1 MTTTPV
7 NGFDRQTALAES
19 DRHRYFAANVQQI
32 LREDYRLRGDE
43 ADLAFG
49 RYLRR
54 QTRWVTADEAAYD
67 AYRWWTPTVE
77 PSVVLAREAEQR
89 IHARM
94 ATSTD
99 LDLTEPRET
108 EAILLSD
115 DADLTRPD
123 YVEADLAAA
132 ESALSLIRQQGRR
145 GGFTGEHVE
154 LAGHLKQVLD
164 ESAVWDSIVPNDT
177 VTVDATEPADLEAA
191 LRPDTVRA
199 RDDRD
204 DTIVIDAAFAG
215 TTVTVLRTPGGLNP
229 AGYVFMVDSPGG
241 RGEQRA
247 IDVTTIGM
255 IASGDRTPNPAR
267 EGEYQS
273 LGTQVRNHLVGLAD
287 AVAES
292 REAWQEQ
299 QARRLNKATP
309 EPNHTI
315 DTGRPNTRTTLGPG
329 R

>member
-1 MTTTPV
+1 MTTTHV
-7 NGFDRQTALAES
+7 NGFDHQTPVDDP
-19 DRHRYFAANVQQI
+19 DRHRHFAANVAQI

-54 QTRWVTADEAAYD
+54 QTRWVTPDEAAYD

-108 EAILLSD
+108 EAILLSE
-115 DADLTRPD
+115 DADLTRAD

-154 LAGHLKQVLD
+154 LAGHLKQMLD
-164 ESAVWDSIVPNDT
+164 ESSLWDTIVPDNT
-177 VTVDATEPADLEAA
+177 ITVDDPEPAELEPA
-191 LRPDTVRA
+191 LRPDTVRPG
-199 RDDRD
+199 DDWD
-204 DTIVIDAAFAG
+204 DMIVIDAAFAG
-215 TTVTVLRTPGGLNP
+215 TTITVMRPPGP
-229 AGYVFMVDSPGG
+229 VQSSSYVFMTLEPGKRSIMQAADLTTMG
-241 RGEQRA
+241 R
-247 IDVTTIGM
+247 
-255 IASGDRTPNPAR
+255 IAAGDRQPEPSRAD
-267 EGEYQS
+267 EYQR
-273 LGTQVRNHLVGLAD
+273 LGKQVRNHLIGLVD
-287 AVAES
+287 AVADA
-292 REAWQEQ
+292 REQRAEQEG
-299 QARRLNKATP
+299 RRLQAAQASLGSSVEAASPRRQPTRG
-309 EPNHTI
+309 
-315 DTGRPNTRTTLGPG
+315 TGR
-329 R
+329 

>member
-54 QTRWVTADEAAYD
+54 QTRWVTPDEAAYD

-89 IHARM
+89 VHARM
-94 ATSTD
+94 PTSTD

-108 EAILLSD
+108 EAILISE
-115 DADLTRPD
+115 DADLTRAD

-145 GGFTGEHVE
+145 GGFTAEHVE
-154 LAGHLKQVLD
+154 LAGHLKQMLD
-164 ESAVWDSIVPNDT
+164 ESALWDTIVPDDT
-177 VTVDATEPADLEAA
+177 IAGDGTEPAELEPA
-191 LRPDTVRA
+191 LRPDTVRPV
-199 RDDRD
+199 DDWD
-204 DTIVIDAAFAG
+204 DMIVIDATFAG
-215 TTVTVLRTPGGLNP
+215 TTITVMRPPGP
-229 AGYVFMVDSPGG
+229 VDSSSYVFMTLEPGK
-241 RGEQRA
+241 RTIMQA
-247 IDVTTIGM
+247 ADLATIGR
-255 IASGDRTPNPAR
+255 IAAGDRRPEPSRAD
-267 EGEYQS
+267 EYER
-273 LGTQVRNHLVGLAD
+273 LGKQVRNHLVGLVD
-287 AVAES
+287 AVADA
-292 REAWQEQ
+292 RELRTEQEG
-299 QARRLNKATP
+299 RRLDAAQAGLGSSVEAPRQQQPTRG
-309 EPNHTI
+309 
-315 DTGRPNTRTTLGPG
+315 TGR
-329 R
+329 